1 MSGHTDAD
9 AAVDPSLASPSRL
22 QARLQAIPRALA
34 STPHVFLLM
43 ALGLYLVVLPLVG
56 VSVSAKAELIGGNYT
71 NVASALG
78 ASIAAGGTLHLIR
91 HARRSQRVD
100 DERLRL
106 TREIHELLHRV
117 HADGAS
123 TADDREATT

>member
-9 AAVDPSLASPSRL
+9 DVDPSLASPARL
-22 QARLQAIPRALA
+22 QAHLQAIPRALA

-56 VSVSAKAELIGGNYT
+56 VSVSAKAEMIGGNYT

-78 ASIAAGGTLHLIR
+78 ASIAASGTLHLIR

-100 DERLRL
+100 DERLCL